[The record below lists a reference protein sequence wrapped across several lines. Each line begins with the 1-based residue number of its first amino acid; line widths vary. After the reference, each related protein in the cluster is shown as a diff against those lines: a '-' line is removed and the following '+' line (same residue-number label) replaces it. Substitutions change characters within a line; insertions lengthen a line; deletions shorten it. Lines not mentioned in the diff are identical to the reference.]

1 MLRRCAHTASHHEP
15 RVQHD
20 AEGQVESGEHEHSSE
35 ALQQQ
40 SHQADLEDE
49 GVEQHQQNDD
59 QVEQDGD
66 VLDSVEGRIIKGQ
79 VRSGENWKFGVH
91 YIVIINT

>member
-1 MLRRCAHTASHHEP
+1 M
-15 RVQHD
+15 QHD
-20 AEGQVESGEHEHSSE
+20 AEGQVESGEHQHSSE

-40 SHQADLEDE
+40 GHQADLEDE

-66 VLDSVEGRIIKGQ
+66 VLDSVGGRITRGQ
-79 VRSGENWKFGVH
+79 VRS
-91 YIVIINT
+91 